1 MKTALFDANVLLDIH
16 LKRKGAYN
24 SSMAAVAAAKRH
36 GVKTYLS
43 AVSISIIHY
52 IIEKETGR
60 TNAIKILEKIRM
72 LFDIAPVDAKAVDMA
87 IVSDFKDFE
96 DALQYYSAI
105 GVNADCIVTGKK
117 KDYKHSAIPVLAP
130 EEFQVY
136 LNGGI

>member
-1 MKTALFDANVLLDIH
+1 MKIVLFDANVLLDIH

-24 SSMAAVAAAKRH
+24 SSMAAVASAKRQ
-36 GVKTYLS
+36 GLKTYLS

-52 IIEKETGR
+52 IIERETGR
-60 TNAIKILEKIRM
+60 TNAIKIMEKIRM
-72 LFDIAPVDAKAVDMA
+72 LFDIAPVDAKTVDMA

-105 GVNADCIVTGKK
+105 GVKADCIVTGNK

-130 EEFQVY
+130 EEFQVF